1 MDGIW
6 LSYVDFLTSFCPCWL
21 CLSGREYGNK
31 MMQYSFHSHL
41 DPHFDNVVFIL
52 ICSHILTM

>member
-1 MDGIW
+1 

-31 MMQYSFHSHL
+31 MMQYSFLSHLHSHL
-41 DPHFDNVVFIL
+41 DPHFDDVVFSRSSFG
-52 ICSHILTM
+52 CTF